1 MACHT
6 CVFWDVGA
14 DYERM
19 KAKSEDQAKCL
30 YNPPRP
36 QMVQAQ
42 NALGQ
47 VGMQVVTIWPV
58 TGAFNFCH
66 CEETDPECEGKELE
80 QSSPVIQTR
89 GKPN

>member
-6 CVFWDVGA
+6 CVFWDVAA

-19 KAKSEDQAKCL
+19 KAAGNDQAKCL
-30 YNPPRP
+30 YNPPNAVP
-36 QMVQAQ
+36 VQAQ

-47 VGMQVVTIWPV
+47 IGMQVISVWPV

-66 CEETDPECEGKELE
+66 CEETDPDCEGKELE
-80 QSSPVIQTR
+80 IVSPIVQGNIK
-89 GKPN
+89 GH